1 MIKQLFLFAITAMSC
16 ISTAEA
22 LPSRV
27 LIIRHGEAAE
37 HSNGLSLRG
46 KTRAAALVPYILETD
61 YLQDFG
67 HPVALIA
74 HQPNQVEPSRR
85 PIETLQPL
93 AKDLGLSINSM
104 FTHDKWESMVDY
116 VKNNPAFEGKTV
128 LICWGQKNMS
138 LIAERFGVSPRPLP
152 WPTETYDRI
161 WIIDFLPGGKEN
173 IRNYPMRL
181 IYGDSLL

>member
-1 MIKQLFLFAITAMSC
+1 MMRQLIILALAAVFAT
-16 ISTAEA
+16 STADA
-22 LPSRV
+22 MPSRV
-27 LIIRHGEAAE
+27 LLIRHGEAAE

-67 HPVALIA
+67 HPIALIA

-93 AKDLGLSINSM
+93 AKDLGIGVNTT
-104 FTHDKWESMVDY
+104 FTHDAWENMVDF
-116 VKNNPAFEGKTV
+116 VKTNPAYEGKTV

-152 WPTETYDRI
+152 WPTETYDRV
-161 WIIDFLPGGKEN
+161 WIIDFIPGGKET
-173 IRNYPMRL
+173 IRNFPMRL